1 MRYRSLVAFA
11 LVAVVAGACSAGT
24 SSSAPGSP
32 AASAL
37 ASGAATRVEV
47 KLTDAFRME
56 PSALRV
62 PMGRAVT
69 FVVTNSGAIDHE
81 FYVGDEA
88 AQLAHAK
95 SMPSMG
101 GMGQD
106 VANGIALKPGQT
118 KELTVTFDAPGTTIA
133 GCHEPGHYGGG
144 MKATI
149 EIVS

>member
-1 MRYRSLVAFA
+1 MRYRRLIAIVLVAM
-11 LVAVVAGACSAGT
+11 VAGACSAGS

-32 AASAL
+32 AASAPI
-37 ASGAATRVEV
+37 SGAATRVEI
-47 KLTDAFRME
+47 KLTDSFRME
-56 PSALRV
+56 PSAFRV
-62 PMGRAVT
+62 PAGRAVT

-88 AQLAHAK
+88 AQMAHAK

-106 VANGIALKPGQT
+106 VANGLALKPGQT
-118 KELTVTFDAPGTTIA
+118 KELVVTFDTPGTTIA
-133 GCHEPGHYGGG
+133 GCHEPGHYGAG
-144 MKATI
+144 MRANI